1 MCGISGIIA
10 YNTIT
15 PSDEASLIA
24 MRNAIVHRG
33 PDHQGIWKNH
43 SVVFG
48 HNRLSIIDLSDEAN
62 QPMVSV
68 YKDVIISFNGEIYNH
83 AEIKEKL
90 VGSQKFRT
98 DHSDTEVIINAYKEW
113 GLEKALRK
121 FKGMFAFALYD
132 IKKQT
137 TFLVRDRMGKK
148 PLYFSRVNDKLYFS
162 SEIKALLES
171 DEIDRTINEEA
182 IYHYLSFLTVNA
194 PDTFY
199 SNISKLE
206 VGTYIKYS
214 KKEFTKNTY
223 WNISDAINT
232 KCDDSYDTAVD
243 TIKEKLMRS
252 MKYRNVSDVP
262 IAVALSGGVDSSL
275 NLLYS
280 SKDNPNI
287 NAINLKYETS
297 HEFNESEN
305 ARRFSK
311 ELGVDYTQLE
321 INQEKFESELLTL
334 CDVLQ
339 DMPFGDPNSVLLY
352 YISKE
357 AQGTKSKILLVG
369 EGGDELGGYPVYIS
383 MLKEYQFIQ
392 KVPNFLRGLLK
403 YIPLKKRFDFFYK
416 GDVVSRRQ
424 VHGFT
429 EFEKKKFWKGKP
441 YNSYAVL
448 HNLMQEVKGGDF
460 LRKVLNVEYKLR
472 LPELI
477 LARVDYPTMAASV
490 EARSPYMDFELI
502 QYCASLPFELK
513 MKNGAKSMIK
523 DVAREYLPDYITNGK
538 KVGFGMLLH
547 PFLTESLPKM
557 FKKEVVDNN
566 DAPVKKYIQESFL
579 KKLGNKKPNPQLGY
593 RLWII
598 YSLNRWLI
606 LNLQR
611 SNKNL
616 KG

>member
-1 MCGISGIIA
+1 MCGISGIIVFNA
-10 YNTIT
+10 VT
-15 PSDEASLIA
+15 PQDEEYLIA

-33 PDHQGIWKNH
+33 PDYQGIWKDD

-48 HNRLSIIDLSDEAN
+48 HNRLSIIDLSDQAN

-68 YKDVIISFNGEIYNH
+68 DGNIVICFNGEIYNH
-83 AEIKEKL
+83 AEIKAKL
-90 VGSQKFRT
+90 ICSQEFKT

-113 GLEKALRK
+113 GLEKALQK

-132 IKKQT
+132 KKKQT
-137 TFLVRDRMGKK
+137 TYLVRDRMGKK
-148 PLYFSRVNDKLYFS
+148 PLYYSQVNDKLFFS

-171 DEIDRTINEEA
+171 TEIDRTINEEA

-194 PDTFY
+194 PNTFY
-199 SNISKLE
+199 ANISKLE
-206 VGTYIKYS
+206 VGTYITYS
-214 KKEFTKNTY
+214 KEGLTKNTY

-232 KCDDSYDTAVD
+232 KCSDSYEIAVD
-243 TIKEKLMRS
+243 TIKEKLMTS

-321 INQEKFESELLTL
+321 INQKKFEIELLTL
-334 CDVLQ
+334 CDILK

-352 YISKE
+352 YIAKE
-357 AQGTKSKILLVG
+357 ARNTKSKILLVG
-369 EGGDELGGYPVYIS
+369 EGGDELGGYPVYKS
-383 MLKEYQFIQ
+383 MLKEYRFLQ
-392 KVPNFLRGLLK
+392 KVPGFLRSLLK
-403 YIPLKKRFDFFYK
+403 FIPLKKRFDFFYM
-416 GDVVSRRQ
+416 GQVVSRRHI
-424 VHGFT
+424 HGFT
-429 EFEKKKFWKGKP
+429 EFEKKKFWRGKS

-448 HNLMQEVKGGDF
+448 YNLMQEIKGGDF

-490 EARSPYMDFELI
+490 EARSPYMDYELI
-502 QYCASLPFELK
+502 EYCASLPYNLK

-523 DVAREYLPDYITNGK
+523 DVAREYLPDYITSGK

-547 PFLTESLPKM
+547 PFLTQSLPKM
-557 FKKEVVDNN
+557 FIKEIVDVPN
-566 DAPVKKYIQESFL
+566 APVKKYIQPSYLE
-579 KKLGNKKPNPQLGY
+579 KLVNKKVDPQLGY

-606 LNLQR
+606 LNR
-611 SNKNL
+611 
-616 KG
+616 

>member
-10 YNTIT
+10 YNAISST
-15 PSDEASLIA
+15 EEKSLIT
-24 MRNAIVHRG
+24 MRNAIIHRG
-33 PDHQGIWKNH
+33 PDHQGVWKNQ

-48 HNRLSIIDLSDEAN
+48 HNRLSIIDLSEGAN
-62 QPMVSV
+62 QPMVSI
-68 YKDVIISFNGEIYNH
+68 DEDIVICFNGEIYNH
-83 AEIKEKL
+83 AEIKEEL
-90 VGSQKFRT
+90 VGAQKFQT

-113 GLEKALRK
+113 GLEKALKK

-132 IKKQT
+132 VPKQT
-137 TFLVRDRMGKK
+137 TYLVRDRMGKK
-148 PLYFSRVNDKLYFS
+148 PLYFSQVKDKLFFS
-162 SEIKALLES
+162 SEIKALLTS
-171 DEIDRTINEEA
+171 NEIDKSINEEA

-194 PDTFY
+194 PNTFY
-199 SNISKLE
+199 ANISKLE
-206 VGTYIKYS
+206 AGTYLKFS
-214 KKEFTKNTY
+214 KDGLTKKTY
-223 WNISDAINT
+223 WNVSDAINLH
-232 KCDDSYDTAVD
+232 CNDSYETAVH
-243 TIKEKLMRS
+243 TIKEKLMTS

-280 SKDNPNI
+280 SKNNPNI
-287 NAINLKYETS
+287 NAINLAYETK

-305 ARRFSK
+305 AQKFSK
-311 ELGVDYTQLE
+311 ELNVEYTQLE
-321 INQEKFESELLTL
+321 INQQKFEAELLTL
-334 CDVLQ
+334 CDVLK

-352 YISKE
+352 YISKK
-357 AQGTKSKILLVG
+357 ARDTGSKILLVG
-369 EGGDELGGYPVYIS
+369 EGGDELGGYPVYKR
-383 MLKEYQFIQ
+383 MLKEYRFIQ
-392 KVPNFLRGLLK
+392 NIPGFLRNLLK

-416 GDVVSRRQ
+416 GQVVSRRQ

-448 HNLMQEVKGGDF
+448 YDLMKEVKGDF

-490 EARSPYMDFELI
+490 EARSPYMDYELI
-502 QYCASLPFELK
+502 EYCASLPYDLK

-523 DVAREYLPDYITNGK
+523 EVAREYLPDYITNAK

-557 FKKEVVDNN
+557 FQKEIITVS
-566 DAPVKKYIQESFL
+566 DAPIKKYVEASYL
-579 KKLGNKKPNPQLGY
+579 ENLGRKKVDPQLGY
-593 RLWII
+593 RLWIM
-598 YSLNRWLI
+598 YSLNKWLI
-606 LNLQR
+606 LN
-611 SNKNL
+611 S
-616 KG
+616 